1 MSKKIL
7 VMLASG
13 LAMAALLIWVVM
25 TQGPL
30 ASVKVTTG
38 KVQRGDL
45 SNQVFGVG
53 TLEAR
58 YSYNLA
64 PIMTGRLKTIL
75 VDQGDRVEAGQVL
88 AEMDPVD
95 LDEKFSGAQR
105 AAQRVASA
113 ILAAEAQVAEAR
125 SRSTLTSATF
135 ARYEDLS
142 KRGFVSQEMLEAKRH
157 ELNAALA
164 AANAASAALTAA
176 RQDSARAHADVAGIA
191 KLKDQ
196 TKLVSPVD
204 GVVVSRLFEP
214 GTTVVAG
221 QAVLQLVDPAS
232 IWVKTRID
240 QKQAGMIDAGQ
251 AAQIVLRS
259 RPQSELVGRVA
270 RVDMISDAVTEER
283 IANVLFQD
291 GQPTGNIGE
300 AAEVT
305 ISLPTIEGARFI
317 PSAAIKRIGQHE
329 GVWLLQDGSV
339 QFRPVRIGMTTL
351 DGRTQILD
359 GISDTDE
366 FVVYSQ
372 QPLQPNLKV
381 RVVQELVRSTP

>member
-13 LAMAALLIWVVM
+13 LAMVALLIWVIT

-30 ASVKVTTG
+30 ASAKVTTG
-38 KVQRGDL
+38 KVQKGSL

-53 TLEAR
+53 MLEAR

-64 PIMTGRLKTIL
+64 PIMTGRLKAIL
-75 VDQGDRVEAGQVL
+75 VDQGDWVEAGQVL

-95 LDEKFSGAQR
+95 LDERFSGAQR
-105 AAQRVASA
+105 AAQRAASA
-113 ILAAEAQVAEAR
+113 ILVAEAQVAEAR
-125 SRSTLTSATF
+125 SRSALTATTF

-157 ELNAALA
+157 EMNAAVA
-164 AANAASAALTAA
+164 AVNAASAALTAA

-196 TKLVSPVD
+196 TRLVSPVD
-204 GVVVSRLFEP
+204 GVVAVRMFEP

-240 QKQAGMIDAGQ
+240 QKQAGMINAGQ

-259 RPQSELVGRVA
+259 RPQSVLAGRVE

-283 IANVLFQD
+283 IANVVFQD
-291 GQPTGNIGE
+291 GRSLGNIGE
-300 AAEVT
+300 VAEVT
-305 ISLPTIEGARFI
+305 ISLPAIEGARFI
-317 PSAAIKRIGQHE
+317 PSAAIKRIGLHD

-339 QFRPVRIGMTTL
+339 QFRAVRIGMATL

-359 GISDTDE
+359 GINDEDE

-381 RVVQELVRSTP
+381 RIVQELVRSNP

>member
-1 MSKKIL
+1 MSKKVI
-7 VMLASG
+7 VMLVAG
-13 LAMAALLIWVVM
+13 MAILMLLGWVVM

-38 KVQRGDL
+38 KVQRGNL
-45 SNQVFGVG
+45 SSQVFGVG

-58 YSYNLA
+58 YSYSLA
-64 PIMTGRLKTIL
+64 PIMTGRLKAIL

-88 AEMDPVD
+88 AEMDLVD
-95 LDEKFSGAQR
+95 LDERLRGVQR
-105 AAQRVASA
+105 AAERAASA
-113 ILAAEAQVAEAR
+113 ILIAEAQVAEAR
-125 SRSTLTSATF
+125 SRSTLSTATF

-157 ELNAALA
+157 ERNSAVAAL
-164 AANAASAALTAA
+164 NSATATLA
-176 RQDSARAHADVAGIA
+176 GTRQDSARAQADVAGIA
-191 KLKDQ
+191 KLKEQ
-196 TKLVSPVD
+196 TRLVSPVD
-204 GVVVSRLFEP
+204 GVVAARLFEP

-240 QKQAGMIDAGQ
+240 QKQAGLIDAGQ
-251 AAQIVLRS
+251 VAQVVLRS
-259 RPQSELVGRVA
+259 RPQSVLVGKVE

-283 IANVLFQD
+283 IANVVFQE
-291 GQPTGNIGE
+291 GQSVGNIGE

-305 ISLPTIEGARFI
+305 ISLPAIDGARFV
-317 PSAAIKRIGQHE
+317 PSAAIKMVGQQD
-329 GVWLLQDGSV
+329 GVWLLQDGRV
-339 QFRPVRIGMTTL
+339 QFRPVRIGMATL

-359 GISDTDE
+359 GISDEDE

-372 QPLQPNLKV
+372 QPLQPKLKV
-381 RVVQELVRSTP
+381 RVVQELVRSNP